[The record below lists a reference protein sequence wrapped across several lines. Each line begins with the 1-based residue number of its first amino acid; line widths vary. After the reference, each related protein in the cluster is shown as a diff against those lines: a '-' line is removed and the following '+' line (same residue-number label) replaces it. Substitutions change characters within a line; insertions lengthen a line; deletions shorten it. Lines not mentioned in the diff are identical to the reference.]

1 MSFIKSWIRKDIQDM
16 KAYHVPEARELTKL
30 DAMES
35 PFIPNKDFEVE
46 FIENITKVNINRYP
60 DPLAKALARSIRNL
74 MDIDNSLD
82 ILFGNGSDELIQLLA
97 LACDEGDTI
106 LSFSPSFVMYET
118 IAKFA
123 KLKYVDSPLQDFDI
137 NLKETLTLIENHK
150 PKIIFIAYPNNP
162 TGNLFDRNK
171 IISIIESTKALVVI
185 DEAYFAFSNDS
196 FLGDLKSFKNL
207 VILRTISKISFAGVR
222 LGLLIGEPETINQF
236 QKLRLPYNINSLT
249 QVTCEF
255 LLKKK
260 NYILDS
266 AKYIVSER
274 ERVFRALSKID
285 SLKVYPSDANFL
297 LIKSREAKELNNF
310 LLYNGILV
318 KSFNETDSLK
328 NFLELQLEKKK
339 RTTKC

>member
-1 MSFIKSWIRKDIQDM
+1 
-16 KAYHVPEARELTKL
+16 
-30 DAMES
+30 
-35 PFIPNKDFEVE
+35 
-46 FIENITKVNINRYP
+46 
-60 DPLAKALARSIRNL
+60 
-74 MDIDNSLD
+74 
-82 ILFGNGSDELIQLLA
+82 
-97 LACDEGDTI
+97 
-106 LSFSPSFVMYET
+106 
-118 IAKFA
+118 
-123 KLKYVDSPLQDFDI
+123 
-137 NLKETLTLIENHK
+137 
-150 PKIIFIAYPNNP
+150 
-162 TGNLFDRNK
+162 
-171 IISIIESTKALVVI
+171 
-185 DEAYFAFSNDS
+185 
-196 FLGDLKSFKNL
+196 
-207 VILRTISKISFAGVR
+207 
-222 LGLLIGEPETINQF
+222 LIGEPETINQF

-328 NFLELQLEKKK
+328 NFLRITVGKKEENNK
-339 RTTKC
+339 MLTLLKEFL